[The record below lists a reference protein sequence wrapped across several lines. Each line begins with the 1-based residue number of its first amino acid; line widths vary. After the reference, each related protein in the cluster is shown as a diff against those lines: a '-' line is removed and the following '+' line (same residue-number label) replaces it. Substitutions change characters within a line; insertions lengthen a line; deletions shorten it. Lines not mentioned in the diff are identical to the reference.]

1 MPYNPYNPYSYNPFL
16 NFNYQQ
22 PNNYNSYQQPQAP
35 QTPQQNYHPLTF
47 VNGIEGAK
55 SFIVNPNQVVY
66 LKDSDSDLFFEK
78 RADAQ
83 GKYTL
88 TAFHLIPVN
97 NENKAK
103 NNIDLSNYA
112 TKNDLNLLSSD
123 FNDRIKKLSEQLEL
137 LANKKEE

>member
-1 MPYNPYNPYSYNPFL
+1 MPYNPYNPYSYNPYL

-22 PNNYNSYQQPQAP
+22 PNNYNAYQQPQSI
-35 QTPQQNYHPLTF
+35 QQQNYHPLTF

-88 TAFHLIPVN
+88 TAFHLVPIN
-97 NENKAK
+97 NENQDKGK
-103 NNIDLSNYA
+103 NIDLSNYA
-112 TKNDLNLLSSD
+112 TKNDLNSMS
-123 FNDRIKKLSEQLEL
+123 NKLNEKINELNNQLEML
-137 LANKKEE
+137 LNKKEE